1 VLSGANY
8 GVYSKG
14 RMTDKVRPSHEGLP
28 FPESLCHRCAA
39 AARYI
44 RTATSMFILCPLVPN
59 KYPPQPVLSCPLFQP
74 AEGEQG
80 HDRKLYSDDFPEKDG
95 GI

>member
-1 VLSGANY
+1 
-8 GVYSKG
+8 
-14 RMTDKVRPSHEGLP
+14 
-28 FPESLCHRCAA
+28 
-39 AARYI
+39 
-44 RTATSMFILCPLVPN
+44 MFILCPLVPN